1 MKRLTAWELLKDNPR
16 TAAQDWVHEIPLV
29 SYGVITRVIDA
40 QTVDVKALVQT
51 STSGTEQYT
60 VQLLTPSS
68 MLFETYAQPLVG
80 DTVLLLFVQ
89 RYAPGMFDDPAER
102 EVRTGRAVMVDP
114 DAAGYTRFSGIGILM
129 RTVRASSALTVSVLG
144 NKDSAG
150 VQVRSAIDVSA
161 VFSRAVSLLFDDP
174 HTDREHAVQ
183 ALFGE
188 QSPYDEEHWAKT
200 HRQYGMRELPD
211 GSLAEVDAAVDE
223 EYSRFAP
230 ITKTIQGSQTYT
242 IGTDNNGEATDAPV
256 VADLNEKSDIT
267 LTSKSGMA
275 AKFEKSV
282 TVSAGD
288 LDLVSE
294 EPVGINDG
302 LYSSALKPYLNSE
315 TDALKALQQ
324 AATQA
329 APQLAV
335 LDALSGGTG
344 FIAGLGTAIISF
356 CTSMQSA
363 DSSAHSTI
371 SKAVK

>member
-16 TAAQDWVHEIPLV
+16 TAAQDWVHELPIV
-29 SYGVITRVIDA
+29 SYGLITRVIDA

-51 STSGTEQYT
+51 SADSAEQYT

-68 MLFETYAQPLVG
+68 MLFETYTQPLSG
-80 DTVLLLFVQ
+80 DTVLLLFLQ
-89 RYAPGMFDDPAER
+89 RYAPGMFDDPGER
-102 EVRTGRAVMVDP
+102 EERTGSAVITYP

-129 RTVRASSALTVSVLG
+129 KTVKASSALTVSVLG
-144 NKDSAG
+144 SKDSAG
-150 VQVRSAIDVSA
+150 VHVRSSIDFSA
-161 VFSRAVSLLFDDP
+161 VFSRAVSFLFDDP
-174 HTDREHAVQ
+174 HTDEEHAVK

-200 HRQYGMRELPD
+200 HRQFGMRENPD

-230 ITKTIQGSQTYT
+230 ISKTIQGSQTYV
-242 IGTDNNGEATDAPV
+242 IGTDKDGEATDAPV
-256 VADLNEKSDIT
+256 TVDLNEKSDIT
-267 LTSKSGMA
+267 VTSKSGMA
-275 AKFEKSV
+275 AEFKKGV

-294 EPVGINDG
+294 KPVGINDG

-324 AATQA
+324 AAMRA
-329 APQLAV
+329 AGQLAV
-335 LDALSGGTG
+335 LDALSGGMG

-356 CTSMQSA
+356 CTSLQTA
-363 DSSAHSTI
+363 DSNAHDTI